1 MQLFDYQSRVL
12 DDVRY
17 AIRGGARSILMV
29 LPTGS
34 GKTVCGAHMIH
45 SAESKGNPT
54 LFTAHRRELVN
65 QTVDKLQRFGVQ
77 HGTIMAGKTPSLWH
91 GVQVASVDTLRAR
104 CMSPR
109 KKMELPR
116 ASILMVDEAH
126 RSCSPTYTKLIDHY
140 RKDSLVIGL
149 TATPIRGDGKG
160 LGRHYDEMV
169 VGPTV
174 QELIDMGRLVQP
186 KYFVPSI
193 QDLTGVPIAKGDYVE
208 KHLGNIMGTKE
219 VIGDVVEHYG
229 KLGEG
234 PALLFAPDVK
244 SSIGYME
251 AFNRAGISAAHIDA
265 STPADERDRIIAGL
279 LGGRFD
285 VCCNVMV
292 LCLDT
297 ETEILTDR
305 GWTNYREMTK
315 QHKVANWEGGRVW
328 FEGPQDVVVRD
339 RDPSERMFSIETRK
353 KSIRVT
359 SGHRMLYRT
368 KHGGRFLKCPVDEL
382 EGRSVQLPITGRID
396 IEPAEVTLD
405 ECMFAGFFVGDG
417 SRCQLQRGGVEYV
430 VSQSFAYP
438 KIIAWFDAL
447 ILRCGLHCVRKER
460 AYAVKFVRWSF
471 CRGTGGKSQKRNGGV
486 ARLEWLLDKSCS
498 SISSLSASQFE
509 AFMHGLWM
517 ADGNHGDGATPVK
530 NKYITSCNKY
540 MLDNIQAAA
549 TVRGMRVS
557 LSSEILPRKANHRS
571 QWTLSFCHRDYC
583 STSCSEFK
591 AENIWR
597 PEKVWCVKT
606 TSKNI
611 ITRRQGKVVVMGNT
625 EGFDC
630 PPVRTIIMCRPT
642 RNIGL
647 YLQIGGRGLRTSDG
661 KDSCIVIDHSGSVYE
676 HGLLEWDHEWK
687 LTDAEGCESREERQ
701 KKLDEKKPITC
712 VQCSH
717 VYTGQLICPNC
728 GHMPK
733 KHGKIVESRQADL
746 VELRTLAR
754 QKKERKDKPR
764 EYTKEEKQLF
774 FSMALQYAA
783 DRGHKDG
790 SVAWKFKDRFG
801 HFPQDMQRIPTEPSP
816 EFMRFIQHLNIKAA
830 YRRKKEAA

>member
-12 DDVRY
+12 DDVRH
-17 AIRGGARSILMV
+17 AMRGGARSILMV

-186 KYFVPSI
+186 EYFVPSI
-193 QDLTGVPIAKGDYVE
+193 QDMTGVPIKKGDYVE
-208 KHLGNIMGTKE
+208 KHLGQIMGTDE
-219 VIGDVVEHYG
+219 VIGDVVEHYR
-229 KLGEG
+229 KLGKS

-251 AFNRAGISAAHIDA
+251 AFNRAGIPAAHIDA
-265 STPADERDRIIAGL
+265 STPSDERDRIIAGL
-279 LGGRFD
+279 LDGQFE
-285 VCCNVMV
+285 VVSNVMV
-292 LCLDT
+292 L
-297 ETEILTDR
+297 
-305 GWTNYREMTK
+305 
-315 QHKVANWEGGRVW
+315 
-328 FEGPQDVVVRD
+328 
-339 RDPSERMFSIETRK
+339 
-353 KSIRVT
+353 
-359 SGHRMLYRT
+359 
-368 KHGGRFLKCPVDEL
+368 
-382 EGRSVQLPITGRID
+382 
-396 IEPAEVTLD
+396 
-405 ECMFAGFFVGDG
+405 
-417 SRCQLQRGGVEYV
+417 
-430 VSQSFAYP
+430 
-438 KIIAWFDAL
+438 
-447 ILRCGLHCVRKER
+447 
-460 AYAVKFVRWSF
+460 
-471 CRGTGGKSQKRNGGV
+471 
-486 ARLEWLLDKSCS
+486 
-498 SISSLSASQFE
+498 
-509 AFMHGLWM
+509 
-517 ADGNHGDGATPVK
+517 
-530 NKYITSCNKY
+530 
-540 MLDNIQAAA
+540 
-549 TVRGMRVS
+549 
-557 LSSEILPRKANHRS
+557 
-571 QWTLSFCHRDYC
+571 
-583 STSCSEFK
+583 
-591 AENIWR
+591 
-597 PEKVWCVKT
+597 
-606 TSKNI
+606 
-611 ITRRQGKVVVMGNT
+611 T

-642 RNIGL
+642 RNLGL
-647 YLQIGGRGLRTSDG
+647 YLQIGGRGLRTFDG
-661 KDSCIVIDHSGSVYE
+661 KDSCIIIDHSGNAYE
-676 HGLLEWDHEWK
+676 HGKLEWDHDWK
-687 LTDAEGCESREERQ
+687 LTESEGCESREERQ

-717 VYTGQLICPNC
+717 MYTGQLICPNC

-733 KHGKIVESRQADL
+733 KHGKMVESRQADL

-754 QKKERKDKPR
+754 QKKEHKDKPR
-764 EYTKEEKQLF
+764 VYTHEEKQLF
-774 FSMALQYAA
+774 YSMALKYAE
-783 DRGHKDG
+783 DRGHKEG
-790 SVAWKFKDRFG
+790 SVAHKYKERFG
-801 HFPQDMQRIPTEPSP
+801 VWPINMQKIATDPSP
-816 EFMRFIQHLNIKAA
+816 EFMNFITHLNIRRA